1 MAAVPDVPSE
11 VLDGARRKTLEVL
24 ECPRTVD
31 DVSKYYKIDSD
42 YAGALYLGI
51 PDPDPSVITAA
62 DLFAVSS
69 LSIKIP
75 ARAARR
81 LLLEPAGADAV
92 NDALRALPDM
102 ELAAT
107 DDADL
112 ELMRDFYCAVKH
124 ALRRAEKTKPS
135 GAWVTASKIVAR
147 KRPRLFP
154 VRDTLVTTLLGTR
167 EKADYYTDWIV
178 FRHLMRDEAVA
189 SNLRRLREALDGL
202 AKSGEHLS
210 ESEPLRLLDVA
221 LWMHVKK

>member
-11 VLDGARRKTLEVL
+11 VLDGARRKALEVL
-24 ECPRTVD
+24 ECPKTVD

-112 ELMRDFYCAVKH
+112 ELMRDFHCAVKH

-178 FRHLMRDEAVA
+178 FRLLMRDEAVA